1 MANIYTD
8 IKNSIISISG
18 RTFGSMTSKE
28 LREVLK
34 QEKLTVKSL
43 CYVDEETRKLHP
55 FQYRNI
61 KNTRYLLYGDKG
73 ITVAH
78 RTAAENDNII
88 TMYYAHFLY
97 MLKDERAKFDID
109 AQLSKIT
116 HDKFVKFV
124 STPILVEKTTYWNSI
139 DIDLADIMNDT
150 VNEVRAAGY
159 TTEDVI
165 LKPEFNCGDNIA
177 QFNRIKFTNN
187 MFDTDITAFLIA
199 IQKNNNTQYFEHIT
213 GMRVGKSIYGIG
225 NSCENNKIE
234 FTLSF
239 IFDEETTK
247 QLKIK
252 EQTFNSYMG

>member
-1 MANIYTD
+1 MTSKYID

-18 RTFGSMTSKE
+18 RTFDNMTSKE
-28 LREVLK
+28 LRDELK
-34 QEKLTVKSL
+34 KLKLVVKPIR
-43 CYVDEETRKLHP
+43 YVNDIIRNAHP
-55 FQYRNI
+55 AQFRNV
-61 KNTRYLLYGDKG
+61 KNTRYLLYGNKG

-78 RTAAENDNII
+78 KSYEANPNII
-88 TMYYAHFLY
+88 CMYYYDFIE
-97 MLKDERAKFDID
+97 MFKNQRAIYEVEVQLNTVKRNKFID
-109 AQLSKIT
+109 FISQ
-116 HDKFVKFV
+116 
-124 STPILVEKTTYWNSI
+124 PIVTEEQTYWNAI
-139 DIDLADIMNDT
+139 DIDLINIMQDT
-150 VNEVRAAGY
+150 VNIVRAAGY

-165 LKPEFNCGDNIA
+165 LRPEFNCGDNIA
-177 QFNRIKFTNN
+177 QFNGIKFINN
-187 MFDTDITAFLIA
+187 MFDTDVANFLNT
-199 IQKNNNTQYFEHIT
+199 IQKHNNEQYFEHII